1 MTLKG
6 TYTALLTPFTTGGEE
21 VDYVALKNLIAY
33 QVNAGIEGLVPCGT
47 TGESPTL
54 DHKEHREVIAR
65 VVEWSK
71 SIRNDIV
78 VIAGTGSNS
87 TREAIDLTKAAVKD
101 GADYALLVNPYY
113 NKPTQ
118 SGLVAH
124 FLAIAEASTIPLV
137 LYNIPGRTNVTL
149 SLNTIKELS
158 KHPNIA
164 GIKEATGDLN
174 FMSQVILETPEDF
187 FVLSGDDNLT
197 LPLLATGGRGV
208 ISVVSNIF
216 PRSTGEIT
224 RKFFNSDFAGAK
236 KIFQTL
242 FPFCNEM
249 FVETNPIP
257 VKYAASLLGLC
268 KNELRLPMTPI
279 SESLRSGL
287 KSKLEEIQKV
297 LGEKP

>member
-1 MTLKG
+1 MEKWLNNNPELNP
-6 TYTALLTPFTTGGEE
+6 YRF
-21 VDYVALKNLIAY
+21 
-33 QVNAGIEGLVPCGT
+33 GIEDLYRQQKHVLDEDKEKLLSYFSQFRGT
-47 TGESPTL
+47 PSDIYTSISTTDVKFP
-54 DHKEHREVIAR
+54 EV
-65 VVEWSK
+65 
-71 SIRNDIV
+71 
-78 VIAGTGSNS
+78 
-87 TREAIDLTKAAVKD
+87 
-101 GADYALLVNPYY
+101 
-113 NKPTQ
+113 
-118 SGLVAH
+118 
-124 FLAIAEASTIPLV
+124 
-137 LYNIPGRTNVTL
+137 
-149 SLNTIKELS
+149 
-158 KHPNIA
+158 
-164 GIKEATGDLN
+164 
-174 FMSQVILETPEDF
+174 
-187 FVLSGDDNLT
+187 VLSGDDNLT